1 VDIHGTSR
9 AKLVPAECYADVVDG
24 AAGFAGF
31 AVAGVGQGPHDPD
44 LSCVPQ
50 DDSAIFPLAWKPGM
64 AWVSGNLQMEGEN
77 WQYCSRAL
85 LAKAMKEAKSNGFT
99 YMLGIEP
106 EFFLVDKK
114 ADGTIGQADPHDLLD
129 KPCYSQISLLRNA
142 DFLTTIINYLN
153 ELGYGV
159 YQSDHE
165 DANGQFEINFRFA
178 DALTTADRVSFMK
191 FMVKALA
198 QERGLHAT
206 FMPKPFADLT
216 GSGGHMHVSLWDE
229 SGKDNLFLDKS
240 DARGLSSLA
249 LAFIGGVAA
258 HAKGLAAITSPTVN
272 SYKRFGAR
280 TPRSGATWAPV
291 YIAHGGNN
299 RTMMIRVP
307 APGRFEYRTPDG
319 SANPYLAATVLLA
332 AGMDGI
338 RRGLDAGPI
347 SDGNLFNLPPNEG
360 LAAGLDTIPANLG
373 EALDAL
379 EQDDVLLGALGEDFA
394 KEYLDVKREEWC
406 DYNEMLA
413 KSITAWE
420 YQRYLSC

>member
-1 VDIHGTSR
+1 
-9 AKLVPAECYADVVDG
+9 
-24 AAGFAGF
+24 
-31 AVAGVGQGPHDPD
+31 
-44 LSCVPQ
+44 
-50 DDSAIFPLAWKPGM
+50 
-64 AWVSGNLQMEGEN
+64 
-77 WQYCSRAL
+77 
-85 LAKAMKEAKSNGFT
+85 
-99 YMLGIEP
+99 
-106 EFFLVDKK
+106 LVDKK
-114 ADGTIGQADPHDLLD
+114 ADGKIALHDEND
-129 KPCYSQISLLRNA
+129 VQTKPCYSQLSLLRNA
-142 DFLTTIINYLN
+142 DFLTTVITYLN
-153 ELGYGV
+153 DLGFGV

-178 DALTTADRVSFMK
+178 DALTTADRITFMK

-216 GSGGHMHVSLWDE
+216 GSGGHMHISLRDE

-249 LAFIGGVAA
+249 LAFIGGIKA
-258 HAKGLAAITSPTVN
+258 HAKGLCAVTSPTVN

-291 YIAHGGNN
+291 YITQGGNN

-347 SDGNLFNLPPNEG
+347 EDGNLFNLLPG
-360 LAAGLDTIPANLG
+360 DSLAAELDTIPSNLG
-373 EALDAL
+373 EALDAF
-379 EQDDVLLGALGEDFA
+379 EKDEVLINAMGSGFA
-394 KEYLDVKREEWC
+394 KEYIDVKRQEWC

-413 KSITAWE
+413 KNITDWE